1 MAEKVFSIE
10 AKPAFFYELSHL
22 LKEYHPM
29 AKVRLSEP
37 ASDQASTPPCESF
50 VFTCDEAKR
59 EVLLRHLAEDGS
71 ELFCSSMSL
80 SQPEGERT
88 EKDICKLLL
97 LQSQKRALSWGILT
111 GVRPSKL
118 AFQRLVEGAGL
129 EETAVFLQK
138 YYLLSPQK
146 ADLTARVA
154 QKELSL
160 VGGYGEEDISLY
172 LHIPYC
178 PTRCAYC
185 SFITHDRKSFEKEG
199 EVYLQGLLAEIQ
211 GCKEAA
217 RGRRLRSLYLG
228 GGTPS
233 ILNIDQ
239 LNRLFQAIDET
250 YSLASFQEIT
260 LEGGRP
266 DTLSP
271 EKLRA
276 LSALGVTR
284 LSINPQSMNQK
295 TLDLIGRKHQV
306 SDIVLAFENARSAG
320 FDNIN
325 MDIILGLPG
334 EGAEEVKSTL
344 SQIAA
349 LKPEALTV
357 HTLSVKRSSSLY
369 ESGEGKALLEHYQ
382 REEGEKELEDLLLLA
397 AESAKSQSMEPYYMY
412 RQKNMAGNFENVGYA
427 LPGKECRYNIEIM
440 EERQSILAFGA
451 GAVSKRFYAKE
462 NRLERFGNPRDIDT
476 YLKQLSGLTEEKVHE
491 FRLVD

>member
-1 MAEKVFSIE
+1 M
-10 AKPAFFYELSHL
+10 
-22 LKEYHPM
+22 
-29 AKVRLSEP
+29 
-37 ASDQASTPPCESF
+37 
-50 VFTCDEAKR
+50 
-59 EVLLRHLAEDGS
+59 
-71 ELFCSSMSL
+71 
-80 SQPEGERT
+80 
-88 EKDICKLLL
+88 
-97 LQSQKRALSWGILT
+97 
-111 GVRPSKL
+111 
-118 AFQRLVEGAGL
+118 
-129 EETAVFLQK
+129 
-138 YYLLSPQK
+138 
-146 ADLTARVA
+146 
-154 QKELSL
+154 
-160 VGGYGEEDISLY
+160 
-172 LHIPYC
+172 
-178 PTRCAYC
+178 
-185 SFITHDRKSFEKEG
+185 
-199 EVYLQGLLAEIQ
+199 
-211 GCKEAA
+211 
-217 RGRRLRSLYLG
+217 YLG

-271 EKLRA
+271 EKLRT

-451 GAVSKRFYAKE
+451 GAVSKRFFAKE

-476 YLKQLSGLTEEKVHE
+476 YLKQLSELIEEKVHA